1 MTVSGSVVLRCMIS
15 LTLTRSL
22 QSAWAQFTETVT
34 AVCLI
39 AACCLSDVHLIL
51 IMRVAT
57 PQDSQ
62 LLEILFVF
70 SYIATSCVTDMT
82 AIRHD
87 LPPEAKF
94 GSLLRKTLFVQLLP
108 CSLGGARC
116 TSRLPIFS
124 LIVARAVSGE
134 ASTLQITKEGHRLT
148 RDGSVLA
155 STWRLLY

>member
-1 MTVSGSVVLRCMIS
+1 MTVSGSVVLQCMIS

-51 IMRVAT
+51 IMRMAT

-70 SYIATSCVTDMT
+70 SYIATSNVGKNM
-82 AIRHD
+82 
-87 LPPEAKF
+87 
-94 GSLLRKTLFVQLLP
+94 
-108 CSLGGARC
+108 
-116 TSRLPIFS
+116 
-124 LIVARAVSGE
+124 
-134 ASTLQITKEGHRLT
+134 
-148 RDGSVLA
+148 
-155 STWRLLY
+155 YMY